1 VCIVVGDDGS
11 EASIRARELA
21 CELARATHD
30 EIVFV
35 TAWRELRGD
44 FGLPLH
50 RLMPD
55 LLESQR
61 DFADEILAA
70 AKRFADSRGVESET
84 VSWHGDAAAALRAAA
99 EERGARLIVL
109 GSHGS
114 GPIQSVV
121 YGSVTRRVL
130 RHPPCP
136 VLVVPP
142 HSHALC
148 VNHAPL
154 SPSR

>member
-11 EASIRARELA
+11 DTSVRAREVA
-21 CELARATHD
+21 CELARAIDD

-50 RLMPD
+50 RLLPD

-61 DFADEILAA
+61 NFADEILDA

-84 VSWHGDAAAALRAAA
+84 VSCHGDAAAAIRDAA
-99 EERGARLIVL
+99 EERQARLIVV

-121 YGSVTRRVL
+121 YGSVTRRL
-130 RHPPCP
+130 LHHPPCP

-154 SPSR
+154 SASR